1 MKKSIFPKYVI
12 IWLIMLAIFNV
23 ICFVVP
29 STIDGGYIRTGS
41 FWVGYIFISL
51 AFLGQLICAWIALK
65 SDSVSKLFYNIPL
78 ITISYTG
85 LILMLIV
92 GSLFMIIPALPVWLG
107 IILCVLIFAF
117 TAIAV
122 IQSSTAADIVQQKEE
137 KIRTRTSTI
146 RNLTTDTENLIY
158 QAQNEAIRYECQKV
172 FDALRYSDP
181 MSSPELTEIEV
192 NISGKLHELSDAV
205 IKNDIDNAQKIS
217 NDLVILI
224 GNRNRKCRLLK

>member
-107 IILCVLIFAF
+107 IILCLLIF
-117 TAIAV
+117 
-122 IQSSTAADIVQQKEE
+122 K
-137 KIRTRTSTI
+137 
-146 RNLTTDTENLIY
+146 
-158 QAQNEAIRYECQKV
+158 
-172 FDALRYSDP
+172 
-181 MSSPELTEIEV
+181 
-192 NISGKLHELSDAV
+192 
-205 IKNDIDNAQKIS
+205 
-217 NDLVILI
+217 
-224 GNRNRKCRLLK
+224 